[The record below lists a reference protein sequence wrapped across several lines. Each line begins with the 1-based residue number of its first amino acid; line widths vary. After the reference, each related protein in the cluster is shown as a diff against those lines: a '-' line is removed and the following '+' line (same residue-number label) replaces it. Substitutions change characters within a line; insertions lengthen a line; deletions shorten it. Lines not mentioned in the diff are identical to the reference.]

1 MKKKFMRGI
10 AAFLAAVMMLPTAA
24 FAETTEGGG
33 DGSEP
38 AVVDTTPG
46 EGTGEGT
53 GSGTGE
59 GSGEGTG
66 EGEPTPPQEATSI
79 SISLDKNKIYDGG
92 SNKTATVT
100 LTAEGGT
107 INDADII
114 WYSTDKDVAT
124 VSGSGKTATVT
135 GVSEGTA
142 SIKALY
148 GDLTSNV
155 VDIEVDHR
163 EIINFKVEE
172 TKKIDL
178 HYYTGQSFNT
188 EGIKVSIKYNDDNT
202 WKETT
207 DYTVSP
213 SGAFTEKDP
222 NKKVTIAYPGTT
234 FTHDIYVE
242 VEQIEVESVTIVEP
256 KNNAEVEKGKSLDSV
271 TVKVVYNNGDDEE
284 ITATKVAAKGV
295 TLNGYTLGTVI
306 NADVS
311 FTASYGG
318 KTSSPVIV
326 KAKAAA
332 AKTIVDMYV
341 YTKPTKLTYNVNDTL
356 DLTGLVLAVKYSDNP
371 TQYLS
376 KTYANNSSKIT
387 SNISKLTTKGTQTIT
402 LTYADAE
409 AGTATATFDVTVGS
423 VANVTGLKTS
433 SSYYELEEDVEIK
446 VGDKLNDDIMW
457 YDVFKEVYLV
467 VDGSRKLIDSKSD
480 LEDYPGV
487 ELLLKV
493 YNKTTDSDLIEA
505 KNINSD
511 GEVRLQ
517 LYVKVGGTSITS
529 TSTDKSIL
537 VYVDVQAAECTV
549 SIYSSKTYTS
559 SSYLKATKT
568 FKDFEDALEA
578 LKDEDEIDDVFDIS
592 LGSNYAIRIK
602 FGEDQELSSNYE
614 FEPDYENPIYIDLNG
629 CELKLPSD
637 WIVYDDCEDLVV
649 TITNT
654 NDDDYGKLVYRD
666 KSVSLIVAEGSM
678 LEFSEDEIPMDS
690 DAAVTMTIYRSS
702 SSSTKIAEKI
712 YDDLEEALE
721 ALEDH
726 DDTVDAFDISSSY
739 EDSFVVKIKLGEDE
753 DQDITDFTFAPD
765 YDTTISID
773 LNGNKL
779 ELDSDWIDFDEC
791 EDLVVKINNTHE
803 DDKASLIYDDKDIT
817 LTIAKGDSALEFK
830 EDEIPGIYDITIGSM
845 TNGKATMSKD
855 TVGHGGSVKFTIT
868 PNSGYAIDTVKI
880 NNKTVSSSNYT
891 VDSKGV
897 GTYEL
902 KDIVGDAKLDVTF
915 KKASTTTTEKEES
928 KPSSST
934 TTSWTNPFTDVS
946 KNAQYYDAVAFVC
959 SEGLF
964 NGMTATKFEPTTTM
978 TRAMFVTVLGRL
990 AGVDP
995 QRYSGTSFTDV
1006 SKTDQQISWAA
1017 PYIEWAVQNG
1027 ITQGTGNGKFSPND
1041 PITHQQMYL
1050 FMYRYA
1056 MFIENITTSVTNVK
1070 LTGIQ
1075 DASQIADWAL
1085 TGVKFASAHKILI
1098 TSGGKLT
1105 PTDNALR
1112 CELAMLLHG
1121 FCVKVLGYND

>member
-1 MKKKFMRGI
+1 MKKKYMRGI

-24 FAETTEGGG
+24 FAETPD
-33 DGSEP
+33 DGEDSSAP

-66 EGEPTPPQEATSI
+66 EGEPTPPQPTPVTSI
-79 SISLDKNKIYDGG
+79 QLSADKTLIYASGANNK
-92 SNKTATVT
+92 ATIT
-100 LTAEGGT
+100 LTADGE
-107 INDADII
+107 IDESKII
-114 WYSTDKDVAT
+114 WNCLDSNVSI
-124 VSGSGKTATVT
+124 SGSGKTCTVT
-135 GVSEGTA
+135 GKAKGIAKIVAMYGLTIVSDPIE
-142 SIKALY
+142 
-148 GDLTSNV
+148 
-155 VDIEVDHR
+155 IEVETRSISD
-163 EIINFKVEE
+163 FKVEE

-207 DYTVSP
+207 DYTISP
-213 SGAFTEKDP
+213 SGAFTEPGD
-222 NKKVTIAYPGTT
+222 NVKVTVSYPGTT
-234 FTHDIYVE
+234 FTQDIYVA
-242 VEQIEVESVTIVEP
+242 VEKIEVESVTIVEP

-284 ITATKVAAKGV
+284 ITATKAAAKGI
-295 TLNGYTLGTVI
+295 TLNGYTLGTAI

-326 KAKAAA
+326 KAVVKTPE
-332 AKTIVDMYV
+332 KTITGIDARPSKTEYSKGDTIAKATDLKV
-341 YTKPTKLTYNVNDTL
+341 Y
-356 DLTGLVLAVKYSDNP
+356 VKYSDN
-371 TQYLS
+371 TEAEL
-376 KTYANNSSKIT
+376 T
-387 SNISKLTTKGTQTIT
+387 SNQFTVSPSAALNTAGTVTVTVTAKSSTSQYTDTYTIT
-402 LTYADAE
+402 
-409 AGTATATFDVTVGS
+409 VKN

-517 LYVKVGGTSITS
+517 LYAKVGGTSITS

-537 VYVDVQAAECTV
+537 VYVDVKAAECTV

-568 FKDFEDALEA
+568 FEDFEEALDA
-578 LKDEDEIDDVFDIS
+578 LKDEDEIDDVFDVS
-592 LGSNYAIRIK
+592 LGTNYAIRIK
-602 FGEDQELSSNYE
+602 FGEDQELSSSYE
-614 FEPDYENPIYIDLNG
+614 FEPDYENPIFIDLNG

-654 NDDDYGKLVYRD
+654 NEDDDGKLVYRD
-666 KSVSLIVAEGSM
+666 KSVSLIVAEDSE
-678 LEFSEDEIPMDS
+678 LEFSEDNIPMDS
-690 DAAVTMTIYRSS
+690 DAAVTLSIYRNATST
-702 SSSTKIAEKI
+702 SSTYLIKTKV

-721 ALEDH
+721 ALENQ
-726 DDTVDAFDISSSY
+726 DDAVDTFGISSSY
-739 EDSFVVKIKLGEDE
+739 EDTFAARIKLGEDE
-753 DQDITDFTFAPD
+753 DQDITGFTFAPD
-765 YDTTISID
+765 YDTTVYID

-779 ELDSDWIDFDEC
+779 ELDSDWIDFDDC
-791 EDLVVKINNTHE
+791 EDLVVKINNTH
-803 DDKASLIYDDKDIT
+803 DKDKATLTYDDKDIT
-817 LTIAKGDSALEFK
+817 LTIAKGDTALEFK

-855 TVGHGGSVKFTIT
+855 TIGHGGSVKFTIT
-868 PNSGYAIDTVKI
+868 PNSGYAIETVKI

-915 KKASTTTTEKEES
+915 KKASSTTTTPEKEED
-928 KPSSST
+928 KPTSSAAN
-934 TTSWTNPFTDVS
+934 WTNPFTDVS

-990 AGVDP
+990 AGIDP
-995 QRYSGTSFTDV
+995 LRYSGTSFTDV

-1056 MFIENITTSVTNVK
+1056 MFVENISTP
-1070 LTGIQ
+1070 LTAVSLSSIK
-1075 DASQIADWAL
+1075 DASQIADWAQD
-1085 TGVKFASAHKILI
+1085 GVKFASKNQILI

-1105 PTDNALR
+1105 PTENALR

-1121 FCVKVLGYND
+1121 FCTKVLNYND

>member
-24 FAETTEGGG
+24 FAETTENPT
-33 DGSEP
+33 DTPEGSNQE
-38 AVVDTTPG
+38 VTTISEG
-46 EGTGEGT
+46 EGGEQ
-53 GSGTGE
+53 
-59 GSGEGTG
+59 GSGEG
-66 EGEPTPPQEATSI
+66 EQETPPQEATSI
-79 SISLDKNKIYDGG
+79 SISMDKNKIYDGG
-92 SNKTATVT
+92 STNTATVT
-100 LTAEGGT
+100 LTADGGS
-107 INDADII
+107 INESDII
-114 WYSTDKDVAT
+114 WYSTDKSVAK

-163 EIINFKVEE
+163 EIVDFKVEE

-178 HYYTGQSFNT
+178 HYYTGQSFDT

-202 WKETT
+202 WQETT
-207 DYTVSP
+207 GYTLSP
-213 SGAFTEKDP
+213 SGKFTEAGD
-222 NKKVTIAYPGTT
+222 NVKVTVAYPGTT
-234 FTHDIYVE
+234 FTHDIYVA
-242 VEQIEVESVTIVEP
+242 VETIAVESISIVEP

-271 TVKVVYNNGDDEE
+271 TVKVVYNNEDDEE
-284 ITATKVAAKGV
+284 ITLTKTDTKGV
-295 TLNGYTLGTVI
+295 TLTGYTLGTAI

-318 KTSSPVIV
+318 KTSSPVII
-326 KAKAAA
+326 KSKAAA
-332 AKTIVDMYV
+332 AKTIADMYV

-356 DLTGLVLAVKYSDNP
+356 DLTGLVLAVKYSDSNN
-371 TQYLS
+371 YVS
-376 KTYANNSSKIT
+376 KTYANNKTRIT
-387 SNISKLTTKGTQTIT
+387 ANVDKLTAAGTQTIT
-402 LTYADAE
+402 LTYTDAE
-409 AGTATATFDVTVGS
+409 AGTATATFTVTVGN
-423 VANVTGLKTS
+423 VVNVTGLKTS
-433 SSYYELEEDVEIK
+433 SSYYELEEDIEIK

-457 YDVFKEVYLV
+457 YDVFKEVYLI
-467 VDGSRKLIDSKSD
+467 VDGERKLIDSKSD
-480 LEDYPGV
+480 LENYPGV

-493 YNKTTDSDLIEA
+493 YNKSTDSDLIEA

-578 LKDEDEIDDVFDIS
+578 LKDEDEIDDVFDVS

-666 KSVSLIVAEGSM
+666 KSVSLIVAEGST
-678 LEFSEDEIPMDS
+678 LKFSEDEIPMDS

-845 TNGKATMSKD
+845 TNGKATMAKD

-1056 MFIENITTSVTNVK
+1056 MFIENITANVTNVNLSSIK
-1070 LTGIQ
+1070 
-1075 DASQIADWAL
+1075 DASQIADWAQE
-1085 TGVKFASAHKILI
+1085 GVKFASANNILI